1 MVKKSR
7 TIPNEEDLVARDEN
21 DPIFKM
27 LDEGVMSDK
36 EIFEK
41 LGWEPLPANTFDAKE
56 PRDN

>member
-1 MVKKSR
+1 MAKKTK

-27 LDEGVMSDK
+27 LDDGVMSDK

-41 LGWEPLPANTFDAKE
+41 LGWESLPSDTFDAKE
-56 PRDN
+56 PRDS